1 MRSVRHVLAVVDQA
15 EAKPVR
21 CELAMSPDGAV
32 EVTLLDG
39 CAMPDA
45 IDLCRLLVGK
55 DTGTRSVTVRPSE
68 SG

>member
-1 MRSVRHVLAVVDQA
+1 VLIDQV
-15 EAKPVR
+15 ESKPVR

-45 IDLCRLLVGK
+45 IDLCRLLVVR
-55 DTGTRSVTVRPSE
+55 DTGTRCVTVRPSG